1 MHQNWD
7 PERFAAALREVQ
19 ALTGLRQQDIARMAG
34 RSRPQVSRWLTGA
47 HRPDY
52 DSLRQLAESLHGRPG
67 LNDLPAQLM
76 QAAGYDGSGLAA
88 DLPRPGY
95 DDPALRAIW
104 DIEGLTYEEK
114 RGMVALALGMREERK
129 RGNGTEGPG
138 ERGA

>member
-7 PERFAAALREVQ
+7 PERFGAALRKVQ
-19 ALTGLRQQDIARMAG
+19 EITGLRQQDIGRLAG

-52 DSLRQLAESLHGRPG
+52 DSLRQLAESLRGYPE
-67 LNDLPAQLM
+67 LDDLPARLM
-76 QAAGYDGSGLAA
+76 QAAGYEGSAVVSA

-104 DIEGLTYEEK
+104 DIDGLSYEEK
-114 RGMVALALGMREERK
+114 RGMVALAQGMRAAKE
-129 RGNGTEGPG
+129 RGNGTEGS
-138 ERGA
+138 RGA